1 MRIGIDA
8 RFFGTL
14 GKGLGRYTQQLIE
27 HLEEADTENEYVIFL
42 RQENFDAYVPKNSNF
57 TKALADIPWYSW
69 REQIIFPKI
78 LAWYRLDLMHFTHFN
93 VPLLYRRPFVLTVH
107 DLILFHFPTFRAT
120 TRSIFVYGIKYL
132 AYRLI
137 LRSALRRA
145 LCVLAVS
152 RFTKRDIEEHFPF
165 SRGKIVITYQA
176 ATALGSCFESSMHP
190 ESFLE
195 KCGIL
200 KPYFLYVGN
209 AYPHKNLERLLLAF
223 STLRKNNAQL
233 VLVGKEDYFYRR
245 LRRFA
250 EKKNVSRVVFTGE
263 VTDEE
268 LAFLYQSAVAYV
280 FPSLYEGF
288 GLPPLEAM
296 AQGTPVLSSSVTA
309 MPEILGSAA
318 RYFNPKKVESI
329 AASLRYALCK
339 NAFRERFSG
348 EGLKRVQKFS
358 WETLA
363 QETKNVYD
371 RVFMNENTKNESQTK
386 VRKKKRRKLF

>member
-78 LAWYRLDLMHFTHFN
+78 LARHHLDLMHFTHFN

-120 TRSIFVYGIKYL
+120 TRSLFVYGVKYL

-137 LRSALRRA
+137 LRSALRRS
-145 LCVLAVS
+145 LRVLAVS

-165 SRGKIVITYQA
+165 SKGKIVVTYQA
-176 ATALGSCFESSMHP
+176 ATVLGKVSEALALP
-190 ESFLE
+190 ENFFE

-223 STLRKNNAQL
+223 SALRKNEAVL

-250 EKKNVSRVVFTGE
+250 EKKKVLQVVFTGE

-268 LAFLYQSAVAYV
+268 LALLYQSAAAYV

-296 AQGTPVLSSSVTA
+296 AQGTPVLSSSRTA

-318 RYFNPKKVESI
+318 RYFDPENVESI
-329 AASLRYALCK
+329 AASLRYALRRPS
-339 NAFRERFSG
+339 FRKRFSQ

-358 WETLA
+358 WTGLA
-363 QETKNVYD
+363 RQTKEIYKE
-371 RVFMNENTKNESQTK
+371 VFTTQNTKNEFQT
-386 VRKKKRRKLF
+386 RFPKKNIRKLL